1 MLGLRDKV
9 RTVEH
14 KPPSSVGAS
23 APSVVRFGEFELDIR
38 TAELRRR
45 GQVIRLQEQPFRILI
60 ELLEH
65 PGQLVLRE
73 EIQKRLWPDNTI
85 VEFDHSINAA
95 VKRLRDSLQDS
106 AESPRFIE
114 TIAKRGYR
122 FIAPVSREQDQTLQ
136 SESTLVSPS
145 ATNVVGEANRMPLQ
159 QNGFTVLHS
168 PPKTHAR
175 LRLAILA
182 VCCASVLLAGVGWL
196 LHKKWHAAPPVQ
208 RALTRLT
215 FDEGLQSGATWS
227 PDGRYIAYSSDRG
240 GKSDIWIQQI
250 SGGDPIQVTKGLG
263 HNWQPDWSPDGRY
276 IAYRSEES
284 DGGIYISP
292 ALGGVGQQR
301 KIAPFGYYPLWS
313 PDSSEILLQNQFDE
327 FGSNRF
333 YIAQLDGGTPREIL
347 AEFITQKKL
356 SAMSAAWY
364 PDGKRITVWVG
375 GSSPS
380 PDFWIVPIA
389 GGPGIKLEIAPAVQ
403 KELAEAS
410 AEGEAGDQQGDASF
424 SWSPSG
430 DAIYFE
436 RGFRGATNIFKLTVD
451 SESLHATR
459 IDRLTTGPGSDEGLA
474 VSRDGRRLAF
484 TADSQ
489 QIRTWLLPF
498 DAKSGQIKGGGNAIT
513 PPGRTSVDPILSR
526 DGTKVAYDAPR
537 GESNDH
543 LNMRNELW
551 LKSLLDGRETPV
563 IADDYSRWYPH
574 WSPDGTQL
582 VYERRNPRTNE
593 HQVMVWS
600 SRSHEEEPLTAI
612 NDGLGTVYDWCPDG
626 KCLLTVTRHEIWL
639 VPVTSA
645 SGAEAAAKKIASNPA
660 YHLYQA
666 HMSPDGRWIV
676 FNAAANSPNPESS
689 LFVVPRSGGPWTRI
703 TDGKHWDDKPRWSPN
718 GKTIYFVSRPGG
730 FFNVWGIRFDPAA
743 GKSVGQPF
751 QVSKFDNPRLM
762 IPRWIAPVG
771 LSLTQDKL
779 ALTMAEESGNIW
791 ILDNV
796 DR

>member
-1 MLGLRDKV
+1 
-9 RTVEH
+9 VEH
-14 KPPSSVGAS
+14 KPPSSAGAS
-23 APSVVRFGEFELDIR
+23 APPVVRFGDFELDIR

-45 GQVIRLQEQPFRILI
+45 GQLIRLQEQPFRILI
-60 ELLEH
+60 ELLER

-122 FIAPVSREQDQTLQ
+122 FIAPVSREPDLTLP
-136 SESTLVSPS
+136 SEPAPGSPS
-145 ATNVVGEANRMPLQ
+145 ARLTDDANRMHE
-159 QNGFTVLHS
+159 NASTVPQS
-168 PPKTHAR
+168 FPKAHAR
-175 LRLAILA
+175 QRLAILA
-182 VCCASVLLAGVGWL
+182 ACCACVLLASAGWFVHKNWPAGL
-196 LHKKWHAAPPVQ
+196 LAPPVQ

-215 FDEGLQSGATWS
+215 YDEGLQSGATWS

-263 HNWQPDWSPDGRY
+263 QNWQPDWSPDGRY

-284 DGGIYISP
+284 DGGIYITP

-301 KIAPFGYYPLWS
+301 KIAPFGYHPLWS
-313 PDSSEILLQNQFDE
+313 PDSSELLLQNQFDS
-327 FGSNRF
+327 FGYNRF
-333 YIAQLDGGTPREIL
+333 FIAQLDGSPPREIL
-347 AEFITQKKL
+347 AEFIAEKKL

-380 PDFWIVPIA
+380 PSFWIVPIA
-389 GGPGIKLEIAPAVQ
+389 GGAGGKLEIALAVQ
-403 KELAEAS
+403 KEFAEAS
-410 AEGEAGDQQGDASF
+410 AEGETGDQQGDASF
-424 SWSPSG
+424 SWSSLG

-436 RGFRGATNIFKLTVD
+436 RGFRGATNVFKMTVD
-451 SESLHATR
+451 PESLQATR
-459 IDRLTTGPGSDEGLA
+459 IDRLTTGPGPDAGLS
-474 VSRDGRRLAF
+474 VSRDGKRLAF
-484 TADSQ
+484 TANSQ
-489 QIRTWLLPF
+489 QIRTWLFPF
-498 DAKSGQIKGGGNAIT
+498 DAKTGQIKGSGNAIT

-537 GESNDH
+537 GESGDH
-543 LNMRNELW
+543 SNMRNELW

-574 WSPDGTQL
+574 WSPDDGQL
-582 VYERRNPRTNE
+582 AYERRNPRTNE
-593 HQVMVWS
+593 HQIMVWS
-600 SRSHEEEPLTAI
+600 SNSHEEKPITAI
-612 NDGLGTVYDWCPDG
+612 NDSLGGVSDWSPDG
-626 KCLLTVTRHEIWL
+626 KWLLTAGPHEIWL
-639 VPVTSA
+639 VSVTSA
-645 SGAEAAAKKIASNPA
+645 SGAEAAAKKIASDPA
-660 YHLYQA
+660 YQLYQA
-666 HMSPDGRWIV
+666 HMSPDSRWIV
-676 FNAAANSPNPESS
+676 FNAFANSSNPESS
-689 LFVVPRSGGPWTRI
+689 LFVVPRAGGPWTRI
-703 TDGKHWDDKPRWSPN
+703 TDGKHWDDKPRWSPD

-743 GKSVGQPF
+743 GKPVGLPF
-751 QVSKFDNPRLM
+751 QVSKFDSPRLM

-779 ALTMAEESGNIW
+779 ALTVAEESGNIW